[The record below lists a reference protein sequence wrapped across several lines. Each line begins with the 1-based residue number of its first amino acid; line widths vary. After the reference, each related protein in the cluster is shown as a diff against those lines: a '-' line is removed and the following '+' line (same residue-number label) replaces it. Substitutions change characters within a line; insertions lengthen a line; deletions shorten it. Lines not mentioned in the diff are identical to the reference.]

1 MEDIIFDIMK
11 NYPIIHLS
19 CLSRLV
25 MEFYMFHI
33 FILPLVSSVSCVPE
47 DNTHVDNFSQLSQ
60 KIFVNT
66 VVIFLSL
73 KAREKIIQKFKKL
86 MHIFPSFLYNTAI
99 KIELITSNF
108 ITIIF
113 VH

>member
-33 FILPLVSSVSCVPE
+33 FILPIVSSVLCISE
-47 DNTHVDNFSQLSQ
+47 DNSHMDNFSQLSQ
-60 KIFVNT
+60 KIFVNAI
-66 VVIFLSL
+66 VYISES
-73 KAREKIIQKFKKL
+73 KGNIENNAKF
-86 MHIFPSFLYNTAI
+86 F
-99 KIELITSNF
+99 
-108 ITIIF
+108 
-113 VH
+113 

>member
-33 FILPLVSSVSCVPE
+33 FILPIVSSVLCISE
-47 DNTHVDNFSQLSQ
+47 DNTRMDNFSQLSQ
-60 KIFVNT
+60 KIFVNA
-66 VVIFLSL
+66 VVYISES
-73 KAREKIIQKFKKL
+73 KSKKENNAKKFK
-86 MHIFPSFLYNTAI
+86 N
-99 KIELITSNF
+99 
-108 ITIIF
+108 
-113 VH
+113 